1 MSGSTFSPCD
11 VVSGFLGHH
20 RLEWQGW
27 KPFFNLSLNDALAFP
42 ASNSS
47 HFMVRGITMFAW
59 QGGGGV
65 YSLSCVQL
73 CDPINCSPP
82 GSSVHG
88 VSQARTLEWVAI
100 SFSRGSSRPRDW
112 TWVSCINRWIFF
124 FTVES
129 PGEPHL
135 AGWRYLKWWSESSER
150 TTEQVL
156 TYLTQKWKCVSL
168 DLRLLGA
175 RSFMHL
181 AELQKLSYWLFS
193 DIDILNLRGP
203 GPSNQEGG
211 TLQEPEE
218 LNKPC
223 LLSPP
228 YLLSLLSSLQASI
241 LHFPSHHNNNSNNNN
256 KPSFW

>member
-1 MSGSTFSPCD
+1 MGFPRQEHWSGLPFLSPGD
-11 VVSGFLGHH
+11 LPDLGI
-20 RLEWQGW
+20 E
-27 KPFFNLSLNDALAFP
+27 
-42 ASNSS
+42 
-47 HFMVRGITMFAW
+47 
-59 QGGGGV
+59 
-65 YSLSCVQL
+65 
-73 CDPINCSPP
+73 P
-82 GSSVHG
+82 GSPALIG
-88 VSQARTLEWVAI
+88 G
-100 SFSRGSSRPRDW
+100 F
-112 TWVSCINRWIFF
+112 FF

-256 KPSFW
+256 KPSF